1 MKKKALLL
9 CAVFISGCAHLEYVS
24 PEALKEVSELKEKYE
39 AKRSSLYDYEVEVD
53 VERVPAKDVIRGI
66 CQAYQI
72 PCALKGVKEESK
84 EVTIRNFKGRLEDLL
99 AVIYEQTG
107 LEYGIEKGVL
117 VLKDYQKD
125 DEIRVSEK
133 CEKPINLAFKNAPL
147 SEVLHF
153 LNKEYGYTFTFES
166 ETSLQGVQATTQ
178 TDLTLQPQPQ
188 VQPLTPAL
196 PPAEDKRVNLFYS
209 GCDVKEVIKLL
220 SKQLDV
226 VIKPIGER
234 AFLIDKYDRLI
245 VDKST
250 FFDYVATLVQ
260 SVESTSSGGGSAS
273 GESGG
278 TSESEGGNASA
289 TSGGSSSGGTSVSI
303 SENYRREFE
312 SLIRNFLSPEGRV
325 SFSPRGYVI
334 VEDRPSRIAVISEI
348 LRKEKKKEQAIKIR
362 VQVYRLDLYD
372 EYQAGV
378 DWNLLIGSKIGN
390 WQNVRVST
398 NFASGINGV
407 TIQGDY
413 RGATNFLRLLQ
424 QYGKVR
430 LVKEFQSVGRAGLPV
445 VFTAI
450 DRIPYVTTTVQT
462 AATGGATAFPQ
473 INYEEAGLKIIVVPN
488 VQRNLVDL
496 SVAIEVSEY
505 KGDKT
510 VNLGD
515 TMGTVN
521 VPLISKNTI
530 SIPARVPFGE
540 TLIITGFHVSKK
552 GITGQ
557 GLPEISKLPVI
568 GELFGYKDGRVQNSE
583 LIFVITPERVE

>member
-1 MKKKALLL
+1 MKKRALLL
-9 CAVFISGCAHLEYVS
+9 CVVFISGCAHLEYVS
-24 PEALKEVSELKEKYE
+24 EKEALREVSELKEKYE
-39 AKRSSLYDYEVEVD
+39 VKKSSLYDYEVEVD
-53 VERVPAKDVIRGI
+53 VERVPAREVIKGI
-66 CQAYQI
+66 CQAYKI
-72 PCALKGVKEESK
+72 PCALKGVKEEER
-84 EVTIRNFKGRLEDLL
+84 EVTIKNFKGRLEDLL

-117 VLKDYQKD
+117 ALKDYQKD
-125 DEIRVSEK
+125 EEIRVSDR

-153 LNKEYGYTFTFES
+153 LNKEYGYTFAFES
-166 ETSLQGVQATTQ
+166 ETSLQSNQATTQ
-178 TDLTLQPQPQ
+178 TDLTLQPQ
-188 VQPLTPAL
+188 VQALAPAL
-196 PPAEDKRVNLFYS
+196 SVEDKRVSLFYS
-209 GCDVKEVIKLL
+209 GCDVKEAVNLL
-220 SKQLDV
+220 AKQLDV
-226 VIKPIGER
+226 LIKPIGEK
-234 AFLIDKYDRLI
+234 AFSVSKYDRLI

-260 SVESTSSGGGSAS
+260 SGESSGGG
-273 GESGG
+273 GG
-278 TSESEGGNASA
+278 TTSQGGEGTTNA

-303 SENYRREFE
+303 SENYRSNLEGI
-312 SLIRNFLSPEGRV
+312 IRNFLSPEGRV
-325 SFSPRGYVI
+325 SFSPRGYVV
-334 VEDRPSRIAVISEI
+334 VEDRPSRITIIREV

-378 DWNLLIGSKIGN
+378 DWNLLIGSRIGN
-390 WQNVRVST
+390 WENVRITT

-407 TIQGDY
+407 AIQGDY

-445 VFTAI
+445 IFTAI

-462 AATGGATAFPQ
+462 GSTGGATAFPQ
-473 INYEEAGLKIIVVPN
+473 INYEEAGLKIIVHPN
-488 VQRNLVDL
+488 VQRSLVDL

-505 KGDKT
+505 KGDKI

-515 TMGTVN
+515 VMGSVS
-521 VPLISKNTI
+521 VPLVSKNTI

-540 TLIITGFHVSKK
+540 TLIITGFHVSKR

-557 GLPEISKLPVI
+557 GLPEISKLPII
-568 GELFGYKDGRVQNSE
+568 GELFGYKDGKVQNSE

>member
-9 CAVFISGCAHLEYVS
+9 FAVFISGCAHLEYVS

-39 AKRSSLYDYEVEVD
+39 AKKSSLYDYEVEVD
-53 VERVPAKDVIRGI
+53 VERVPARQVIMGI
-66 CQAYQI
+66 CQAYKI
-72 PCALKGVKEESK
+72 PCALKGVKEENR
-84 EVTIRNFKGRLEDLL
+84 EVTIKNFKGRLEDLL

-117 VLKDYQKD
+117 ILKDYQKD
-125 DEIRVSEK
+125 EEIRVSEK
-133 CEKPINLAFKNAPL
+133 CEKRINLAFKNAPL

-153 LNKEYGYTFTFES
+153 LNKEYGFTFAFES
-166 ETSLQGVQATTQ
+166 ETSQGIQRATQ
-178 TDLTLQPQPQ
+178 TDLTLQPQVQ
-188 VQPLTPAL
+188 TQPLTSAMPV
-196 PPAEDKRVNLFYS
+196 EDKRITLFYS
-209 GCDVKEVIKLL
+209 GCDAREVVNLL
-220 SKQLDV
+220 AKQLDV
-226 VIKPIGER
+226 VIKPIGEK
-234 AFLIDKYDRLI
+234 AFSVSKYDRLV

-260 SVESTSSGGGSAS
+260 SGESSGGG
-273 GESGG
+273 G
-278 TSESEGGNASA
+278 TSEGETNANA
-289 TSGGSSSGGTSVSI
+289 TSGGSLGGGTSVSI
-303 SENYRREFE
+303 SENYRRELE
-312 SLIRNFLSPEGRV
+312 SLIKNFLSPEGRV

-334 VEDRPSRIAVISEI
+334 VEDRPSRIAVIREV

-362 VQVYRLDLYD
+362 VQVYRLDLFD

-378 DWNLLIGSKIGN
+378 DWDLLIGSRIGN
-390 WQNVRVST
+390 WENVRIST
-398 NFASGINGV
+398 NFGSGINGV
-407 TIQGDY
+407 AIQGDY

-462 AATGGATAFPQ
+462 GSTGGATAFPQ
-473 INYEEAGLKIIVVPN
+473 VNYEEAGLKIIVHPN
-488 VQRNLVDL
+488 VQGNLVDL

-505 KGDKT
+505 KGDKI

-515 TMGTVN
+515 AMGSVS
-521 VPLISKNTI
+521 VPLVSKNTV

-552 GITGQ
+552 GITGR
-557 GLPEISKLPVI
+557 GLPEVAKLPII
-568 GELFGYKDGRVQNSE
+568 GELFGYKDGQVQNSE